1 MVSVLFLSR
10 PPVARG
16 EGRETRKLGG
26 DWDTMVTQEGL
37 TAATISRGTTGK
49 GTVRLNPSGWGQK
62 AATGLESN
70 FGGAEKGSLSSP
82 GPVWHT
88 WDGNLEVSRKW
99 AERPQDGQAG
109 RSEVAVS
116 LRTC

>member
-1 MVSVLFLSR
+1 MAGDKRQQQDLSLILGELK
-10 PPVARG
+10 RG
-16 EGRETRKLGG
+16 
-26 DWDTMVTQEGL
+26 
-37 TAATISRGTTGK
+37 A
-49 GTVRLNPSGWGQK
+49 
-62 AATGLESN
+62 
-70 FGGAEKGSLSSP
+70 SSP